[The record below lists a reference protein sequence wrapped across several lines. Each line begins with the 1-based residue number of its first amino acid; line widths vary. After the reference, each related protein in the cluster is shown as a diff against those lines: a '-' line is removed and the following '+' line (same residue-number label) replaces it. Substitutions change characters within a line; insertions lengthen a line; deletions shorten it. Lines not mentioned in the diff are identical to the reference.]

1 MKTSATWRLWLI
13 ITGAVLGLLAT
24 MGVAAPATAAV
35 AAHSSSYDH
44 RDRDHD
50 REWDDWD
57 HGHDDDED
65 AELTLRI
72 FRDGDYRIRGED
84 YDARRVHVWL
94 VNVSRDRVVEH
105 YRVRTDDGEFT
116 IRDGEVRCGR
126 TYKAVSFS
134 RADGWEVSNKVS
146 FRCHD

>member
-13 ITGAVLGLLAT
+13 ITGAILGLLAT

-35 AAHSSSYDH
+35 AANSSSYDH
-44 RDRDHD
+44 RDRD
-50 REWDDWD
+50 RDWD
-57 HGHDDDED
+57 HRHGDDDD

-72 FRDGDYRIRGED
+72 FRDGDFRIRGED

-105 YRVRTDDGEFT
+105 YRVRTDDGDFT

-134 RADGWEVSNKVS
+134 RADGWEVSNKVR